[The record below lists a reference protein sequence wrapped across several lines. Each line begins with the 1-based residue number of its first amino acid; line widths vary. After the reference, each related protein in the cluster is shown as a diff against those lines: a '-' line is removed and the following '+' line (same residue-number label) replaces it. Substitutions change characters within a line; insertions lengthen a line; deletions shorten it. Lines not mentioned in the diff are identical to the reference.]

1 MFRKLDAMVL
11 MMNTSTTPVST
22 AVIFVA
28 SGAWRRVTKEFCR
41 MKKVLLC
48 GLLGIGIMGFGSAL
62 SAQMPPGPNGGHH
75 PGKPLTTDERLQRL
89 TQALNLTDEQ
99 QQKIRPILEN
109 ETQQLDALHQNT
121 ALAGPDKR
129 DKMLAIRDTT
139 TSQIKPILNP
149 DQQAKYEQMTARHA
163 PPPAPGQSQG
173 QDQGQG
179 QPPPPP
185 PPQ

>member
-1 MFRKLDAMVL
+1 
-11 MMNTSTTPVST
+11 
-22 AVIFVA
+22 
-28 SGAWRRVTKEFCR
+28 